1 VDIKDKKSSLE
12 LKINSEQNRVLMGNI
27 RPSSY
32 NKKNEAPIMAEYDE
46 MVKST
51 SSFMDK
57 KSNTTFKKLN

>member
-1 VDIKDKKSSLE
+1 
-12 LKINSEQNRVLMGNI
+12 MGNI

-32 NKKNEAPIMAEYDE
+32 NTKNEAPIMAGYDE

-57 KSNTTFKKLN
+57 KSN